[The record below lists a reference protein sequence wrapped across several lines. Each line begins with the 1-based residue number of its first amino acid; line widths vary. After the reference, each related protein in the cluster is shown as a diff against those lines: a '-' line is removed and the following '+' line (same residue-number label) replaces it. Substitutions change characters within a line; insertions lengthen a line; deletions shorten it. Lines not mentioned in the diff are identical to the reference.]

1 METQKFKILIVD
13 DNPKN
18 LQVLGNL
25 LEKNGYNVEYALGGR
40 EALEWLKSE
49 KFDLLLLDIMMPGMD
64 GYEVC
69 ENIRKDEQYS
79 DIPIIFLTA
88 KTDKESIVKGF
99 ELNAQDY
106 VSKPFDTAELL
117 ARINTH
123 LELKDSRDKLKDV
136 NQWLEQKVDEK
147 TKALQESNK
156 KLEEALTELQ
166 NLDKMKSYFLNMTS
180 TEIRTPLTGIIGTL
194 HVLKNQEASFA
205 LKNLID
211 LLEKSVARLENFATK
226 AILTTE
232 LSARSYEFNPEEFD
246 LAEMA
251 RFALLELNEVLTQQQ
266 VEINE
271 DFEEININGDKDL
284 LFKALLFL
292 IRNAAEHSKEHSTID
307 LSLKKE
313 DKGIVFSMVD
323 YGKGFSEEAIANIF
337 SPYRF
342 KEEEFNEN
350 NELSMYLVKL
360 IMDYHH
366 GKMEVYNKENAGAC
380 VELIFNYNI

>member
-1 METQKFKILIVD
+1 MDVQKFKILIVD

-25 LEKNGYNVEYALGGR
+25 LEKNQYNVEYALSGK
-40 EALEWLKSE
+40 EALEWVKSE
-49 KFDLLLLDIMMPGMD
+49 QFDLILLDIMMPGMD

-69 ENIRKDEQYS
+69 ETIRKDDQYK

-123 LELKDSRDKLKDV
+123 LELKNSRDKLKDV

-147 TKALQESNK
+147 TQALQESNK

-211 LLEKSVARLENFATK
+211 LLEKSVSRLENFANK

-232 LSARSYEFNPEEFD
+232 LSSKTYEYKPVEVD
-246 LAEMA
+246 VAEIVS
-251 RFALLELNEVLTQQQ
+251 FSILELNEILAQRNVSI
-266 VEINE
+266 ED
-271 DFEEININGDKDL
+271 DFEEIKIIGDKDL
-284 LFKALLFL
+284 IFKALLFL
-292 IRNAAEHSKEHSTID
+292 IRNAAEHTNEQAKIEI
-307 LSLKKE
+307 SLKK
-313 DKGIVFSMVD
+313 DARGKVLKILD
-323 YGKGFSEEAIANIF
+323 YGKGLSNETIESIH

-342 KEEEFNEN
+342 NEEEFNDN
-350 NELSMYLVKL
+350 NELSLYIVKL
-360 IMDYHH
+360 IMDYHQ
-366 GKMEVYNKENAGAC
+366 GELNIYNNENAGTC
-380 VELIFNYNI
+380 VELIFNK

>member
-1 METQKFKILIVD
+1 MDAQKFKILIVD

-25 LEKNGYNVEYALGGR
+25 LEKQQYNVEYALSGK
-40 EALEWLKSE
+40 EALAWVNSE
-49 KFDLLLLDIMMPGMD
+49 QFDLILLDIMMPGMD

-69 ENIRKDEQYS
+69 ETIRKDEQYQ

-147 TKALQESNK
+147 TKALQETNK
-156 KLEEALTELQ
+156 KLEDTLTELQ

-180 TEIRTPLTGIIGTL
+180 TEIKTPLTGIIGTL

-211 LLEKSVARLENFATK
+211 LLEKSVSRLENFANK

-232 LSARSYEFNPEEFD
+232 LSSKTYEFKSEKID
-246 LAEMA
+246 VAEIVS
-251 RFALLELNEVLTQQQ
+251 FSLLELNEVLGQRN
-266 VEINE
+266 I
-271 DFEEININGDKDL
+271 DIEEHLDDIKISGDKDL
-284 LFKALLFL
+284 IFKALLFL
-292 IRNAAEHSKEHSTID
+292 IRNAAEHTGDESKIEI
-307 LSLKKE
+307 SLKNE
-313 DKGIVFSMVD
+313 DRGIVLSILDF
-323 YGKGFSEEAIANIF
+323 GKGFSEQTIEEIY

-342 KEEEFNEN
+342 KEEAFNEN
-350 NELSMYLVKL
+350 NELSMYIVKL

-366 GKMEVYNKENAGAC
+366 GALKVSNKENAGAC
-380 VELIFNYNI
+380 VELIFTK

>member
-1 METQKFKILIVD
+1 MDMQKFKILIVD

-25 LEKNGYNVEYALGGR
+25 LEKNHYHVEYALSGS
-40 EALEWLKSE
+40 EALEWIKSE
-49 KFDLLLLDIMMPGMD
+49 QFDLLLLDIMMPGMD

-69 ENIRKDEQYS
+69 EIIRKDEQYQ

-123 LELKDSRDKLKDV
+123 LELKDSRDKLKNV

-147 TKALQESNK
+147 TRALQESNK

-211 LLEKSVARLENFATK
+211 LLEKSVSRLENFANK

-232 LSARSYEFNPEEFD
+232 LSAKTYPFKEEEID
-246 LAEMA
+246 VAEIVN
-251 RFALLELNEVLTQQQ
+251 FSLLELNEELRQRNIDI
-266 VEINE
+266 EEHLE
-271 DFEEININGDKDL
+271 DIKISGDKDL
-284 LFKALLFL
+284 IFKALLFL
-292 IRNAAEHSKEHSTID
+292 IRNASEHTGDESKIEISLKNEDRGIVLSILDFGKSFSKETI
-307 LSLKKE
+307 
-313 DKGIVFSMVD
+313 
-323 YGKGFSEEAIANIF
+323 EEIY

-342 KEEEFNEN
+342 KEEAFNEN
-350 NELSMYLVKL
+350 NELSMYIVKL

-366 GKMEVYNKENAGAC
+366 GALKVFNKKNAGAC
-380 VELIFNYNI
+380 VELIFAK

>member
-1 METQKFKILIVD
+1 MDTQKFKILIVD

-25 LEKNGYNVEYALGGR
+25 LEKNQYNVEYALSGN
-40 EALEWLKSE
+40 EALEWIKSE
-49 KFDLLLLDIMMPGMD
+49 QFDLILLDIMMPGMD

-69 ENIRKDEQYS
+69 RNIRKDEKYS

-106 VSKPFDTAELL
+106 VSKPFDMAELL

-123 LELKDSRDKLKDV
+123 LELKDSRDKLKNV

-147 TKALQESNK
+147 TKALQETNK
-156 KLEEALTELQ
+156 KLEDALTELQ

-180 TEIRTPLTGIIGTL
+180 TEIKTPLTGIIGTL

-205 LKNLID
+205 LKNLIN
-211 LLEKSVARLENFATK
+211 LLEKSVSRLESFANK

-232 LSARSYEFNPEEFD
+232 LSSKTYEFKSEEID
-246 LAEMA
+246 VAEIVS
-251 RFALLELNEVLTQQQ
+251 FCILELNEVLGQR
-266 VEINE
+266 N
-271 DFEEININGDKDL
+271 INIEEHLDDMKISGDKDL
-284 LFKALLFL
+284 MFKALLFL
-292 IRNAAEHSKEHSTID
+292 IRNAAEHTGDESKIEISV
-307 LSLKKE
+307 KNE
-313 DKGIVFSMVD
+313 DRGIVLSILDF
-323 YGKGFSEEAIANIF
+323 GKGFSEETIEEIY

-342 KEEEFNEN
+342 KEEAFNEN
-350 NELSMYLVKL
+350 NNLSMYIVKL

-366 GKMEVYNKENAGAC
+366 GALKVSNKENAGAC
-380 VELIFNYNI
+380 VELIFAK

>member
-1 METQKFKILIVD
+1 MDTQKFKILIID

-25 LEKNGYNVEYALGGR
+25 LEKNQYNVEYALSGN
-40 EALEWLKSE
+40 EALEWIKSE
-49 KFDLLLLDIMMPGMD
+49 QFDLILLDIMMPGMD

-69 ENIRKDEQYS
+69 ENIRKDEKYS

-88 KTDKESIVKGF
+88 KTDKESIVKSF

-123 LELKDSRDKLKDV
+123 LELKDSRDKLKNV

-147 TKALQESNK
+147 TKALQETNK

-180 TEIRTPLTGIIGTL
+180 TEIKTPLTGIIGTL

-205 LKNLID
+205 LKNLIN
-211 LLEKSVARLENFATK
+211 LLEKSVSRLENFANK

-232 LSARSYEFNPEEFD
+232 LSSKTYEFKPEEID
-246 LAEMA
+246 VAELVS
-251 RFALLELNEVLTQQQ
+251 FCILELNEVLGQRN
-266 VEINE
+266 I
-271 DFEEININGDKDL
+271 DIEEHLDDIKISGDKDL

-292 IRNAAEHSKEHSTID
+292 IRNAAEHTNDESKIEI
-307 LSLKKE
+307 SLKNE
-313 DKGIVFSMVD
+313 EKGIVLSILDF
-323 YGKGFSEEAIANIF
+323 GKGFSKETIEEIY

-342 KEEEFNEN
+342 KEEAFNEN
-350 NELSMYLVKL
+350 NELSMYIVKL

-366 GKMEVYNKENAGAC
+366 GALKVFNKENAGAC
-380 VELIFNYNI
+380 VELIFTK

>member
-1 METQKFKILIVD
+1 MDVQKFKILIVD

-25 LEKNGYNVEYALGGR
+25 LVKKQYNVEYALSGN
-40 EALEWLKSE
+40 EALEWVKSE
-49 KFDLLLLDIMMPGMD
+49 QFDLILLDIMMPGMD

-69 ENIRKDEQYS
+69 ETIRKDKQYK

-88 KTDKESIVKGF
+88 KTDKESVIKGF

-123 LELKDSRDKLKDV
+123 LELKNSRDKLKDV
-136 NQWLEQKVDEK
+136 NRWLEQRVDEK
-147 TKALQESNK
+147 TRALQESNK
-156 KLEEALTELQ
+156 KLEEALKELQ

-194 HVLKNQEASFA
+194 HVLKNQEASYA

-211 LLEKSVARLENFATK
+211 LLEKSVSRLENFANK

-232 LSARSYEFNPEEFD
+232 LSSKTYEFKPVEVD
-246 LAEMA
+246 VAEIVS
-251 RFALLELNEVLTQQQ
+251 FSVLELNEILAQRNITI
-266 VEINE
+266 EN
-271 DFEEININGDKDL
+271 DFEEIKIIGDKDL
-284 LFKALLFL
+284 IFKALLFL
-292 IRNAAEHSKEHSTID
+292 IRSAAAGSDEQAKIEI
-307 LSLKKE
+307 SLKK
-313 DKGIVFSMVD
+313 DARGKVLKILD
-323 YGKGFSEEAIANIF
+323 YGKGLSNETIESIH

-342 KEEEFNEN
+342 NEEEFNDN
-350 NELSMYLVKL
+350 NELSLYIVKL
-360 IMDYHH
+360 IMDYHK
-366 GKMEVYNKENAGAC
+366 GELNIYNNENAGTC
-380 VELIFNYNI
+380 VELIFNK

>member
-1 METQKFKILIVD
+1 MDMQKFKILIVD

-25 LEKNGYNVEYALGGR
+25 LEKNHYHVEYALSGS
-40 EALEWLKSE
+40 EALEWIKSE
-49 KFDLLLLDIMMPGMD
+49 QFDLLLLDIMMPGMD

-69 ENIRKDEQYS
+69 EIIRKDEQYQ

-123 LELKDSRDKLKDV
+123 LELKDSRDKLKNV

-147 TKALQESNK
+147 TRALQESNK

-211 LLEKSVARLENFATK
+211 LLEKSVSRLENFANK

-232 LSARSYEFNPEEFD
+232 LSAKTYPFKEEEID
-246 LAEMA
+246 VAEIVN
-251 RFALLELNEVLTQQQ
+251 FSLLELNEELRQRNIDI
-266 VEINE
+266 EEHLE
-271 DFEEININGDKDL
+271 DIKISGDKDL
-284 LFKALLFL
+284 IFKALLFL
-292 IRNAAEHSKEHSTID
+292 IRNASEHTGDESKIEISLKNEDRGIVLSILDFGKSFSKETI
-307 LSLKKE
+307 
-313 DKGIVFSMVD
+313 
-323 YGKGFSEEAIANIF
+323 EEIY
-337 SPYRF
+337 SPFRF
-342 KEEEFNEN
+342 KEEAFNEN
-350 NELSMYLVKL
+350 NELSMYIVKL

-366 GKMEVYNKENAGAC
+366 GALKVFNKKNAGAC
-380 VELIFNYNI
+380 VELIFAK

>member
-1 METQKFKILIVD
+1 MDAQKFKILIVD

-25 LEKNGYNVEYALGGR
+25 LEKQQYNVEYALSGK
-40 EALEWLKSE
+40 EALEWVNSDQ
-49 KFDLLLLDIMMPGMD
+49 FDLILLDIMMPGMD

-69 ENIRKDEQYS
+69 ETIRKDEQYQ

-147 TKALQESNK
+147 TKALQETNK
-156 KLEEALTELQ
+156 KLEDALTELQ

-180 TEIRTPLTGIIGTL
+180 TEIKTPLTGIIGTL

-205 LKNLID
+205 LKNLIN
-211 LLEKSVARLENFATK
+211 LLEKSVSRLENFANK

-232 LSARSYEFNPEEFD
+232 LSSKTYAFKSEEID
-246 LAEMA
+246 VAEIVS
-251 RFALLELNEVLTQQQ
+251 FSLLELNEVLGQRN
-266 VEINE
+266 IAI
-271 DFEEININGDKDL
+271 EEHLDDIKISGDKDL
-284 LFKALLFL
+284 IFKALLFL
-292 IRNAAEHSKEHSTID
+292 IRNAAEHTGDESKIEI
-307 LSLKKE
+307 SLKNE
-313 DKGIVFSMVD
+313 DRGIVLSILDF
-323 YGKGFSEEAIANIF
+323 GKGFSEQTIEEIY

-342 KEEEFNEN
+342 KEEAFNEN
-350 NELSMYLVKL
+350 NELSMYIVKL

-366 GKMEVYNKENAGAC
+366 GALKVSNKENAGAC
-380 VELIFNYNI
+380 VELIFTK

>member
-1 METQKFKILIVD
+1 MDMQKFKILIVD

-25 LEKNGYNVEYALGGR
+25 LEKNHYHVEYALSGS
-40 EALEWLKSE
+40 EALEWIKSE
-49 KFDLLLLDIMMPGMD
+49 QFDLLLLDIMMPGMD

-69 ENIRKDEQYS
+69 EIIRKDEQYQ

-123 LELKDSRDKLKDV
+123 LELKDSRDKLKNV

-147 TKALQESNK
+147 TRALQESNK

-211 LLEKSVARLENFATK
+211 LLEKSVSRLENFANK

-232 LSARSYEFNPEEFD
+232 LSAKTYPFKEEEID
-246 LAEMA
+246 VAEIVN
-251 RFALLELNEVLTQQQ
+251 FSLLELNEELRQRNIDI
-266 VEINE
+266 EEHLE
-271 DFEEININGDKDL
+271 DIKISGDKDL
-284 LFKALLFL
+284 IFKALLFL
-292 IRNAAEHSKEHSTID
+292 IRNASEHTGDESKIEI
-307 LSLKKE
+307 SLKNE
-313 DKGIVFSMVD
+313 DRGIVLSILDF
-323 YGKGFSEEAIANIF
+323 GKGFSKETIEEIY

-342 KEEEFNEN
+342 KEEAFNEN
-350 NELSMYLVKL
+350 NELSMYIVKL

-366 GKMEVYNKENAGAC
+366 GALKVFNKKNAGAC
-380 VELIFNYNI
+380 VELIFAK

>member
-1 METQKFKILIVD
+1 MDAQKFKILIVD

-25 LEKNGYNVEYALGGR
+25 LEKQQYNVEYALSGK
-40 EALEWLKSE
+40 EALEWVNSDQ
-49 KFDLLLLDIMMPGMD
+49 FDLILLDIMMPGMD

-69 ENIRKDEQYS
+69 ETIRKDEQYQ

-147 TKALQESNK
+147 TKALQETNK
-156 KLEEALTELQ
+156 KLEDALTELQ
-166 NLDKMKSYFLNMTS
+166 NLDKMKSFFLNMTS
-180 TEIRTPLTGIIGTL
+180 TEIKTPLTGIIGTL

-205 LKNLID
+205 LKNLIN
-211 LLEKSVARLENFATK
+211 LLEKSVSRLENFANK

-232 LSARSYEFNPEEFD
+232 LSSKTYAFKSEEID
-246 LAEMA
+246 VAEIVS
-251 RFALLELNEVLTQQQ
+251 FSLLELNEVLGQRN
-266 VEINE
+266 IAI
-271 DFEEININGDKDL
+271 EEHLDDIKISGDKDL
-284 LFKALLFL
+284 IFKALLFL
-292 IRNAAEHSKEHSTID
+292 IRNAAEHTGDESKIEI
-307 LSLKKE
+307 SLKNE
-313 DKGIVFSMVD
+313 DRGIVLSILDF
-323 YGKGFSEEAIANIF
+323 GKGFSEQTIEEIY

-342 KEEEFNEN
+342 KEEAFNEN
-350 NELSMYLVKL
+350 NELSMYIVKL

-366 GKMEVYNKENAGAC
+366 GALKVSNKENAGAC
-380 VELIFNYNI
+380 VELIFTK

>member
-1 METQKFKILIVD
+1 MDVQKFKILIVD

-25 LEKNGYNVEYALGGR
+25 LEKNQYNVEYALSGK
-40 EALEWLKSE
+40 EALEWVKSE
-49 KFDLLLLDIMMPGMD
+49 QFDLILLDIMMPGMD

-69 ENIRKDEQYS
+69 ETIRKDDQYK

-123 LELKDSRDKLKDV
+123 LELKNSRDKLKDV

-147 TKALQESNK
+147 TQALQESNK

-211 LLEKSVARLENFATK
+211 LLEKSVSRLENFANK

-232 LSARSYEFNPEEFD
+232 LSSKTYEYKPVEVD
-246 LAEMA
+246 VAEIVS
-251 RFALLELNEVLTQQQ
+251 FSILELNEILAQRNVSI
-266 VEINE
+266 ED
-271 DFEEININGDKDL
+271 DFEDIKIIGDKDL
-284 LFKALLFL
+284 IFKALLFL
-292 IRNAAEHSKEHSTID
+292 IRNAAEHTNEQAKIEI
-307 LSLKKE
+307 SLKK
-313 DKGIVFSMVD
+313 DARGKVLKILD
-323 YGKGFSEEAIANIF
+323 YGKGLSNETIESIH

-342 KEEEFNEN
+342 NEEEFNDN
-350 NELSMYLVKL
+350 NELSLYIVKL
-360 IMDYHH
+360 IMDYHQ
-366 GKMEVYNKENAGAC
+366 GELNIYNNENAGTC
-380 VELIFNYNI
+380 VELIFNK

>member
-1 METQKFKILIVD
+1 MNTQKFKILIVD

-25 LEKNGYNVEYALGGR
+25 LEKNHYNVEYALSGK
-40 EALEWLKSE
+40 EALEWINSDQ
-49 KFDLLLLDIMMPGMD
+49 FDLILLDIMMPEMD

-69 ENIRKDEQYS
+69 ETIRKDERYH

-106 VSKPFDTAELL
+106 VNKPFDTAELL

-136 NQWLEQKVDEK
+136 NRWLEQKVDEK
-147 TKALQESNK
+147 TKALQASNK
-156 KLEEALTELQ
+156 KLKEALTELQ

-180 TEIRTPLTGIIGTL
+180 SEIRTPLTGIIGTL
-194 HVLKNQEASFA
+194 HLLKNQEASFA

-211 LLEKSVARLENFATK
+211 LLEKSVSRLENFANK

-232 LSARSYEFNPEEFD
+232 LSSKTYAFKEEEFD
-246 LAEMA
+246 VAEIVS
-251 RFALLELNEVLTQQQ
+251 FSILELNEMLAQRKIDVKEHFDDIT
-266 VEINE
+266 IK
-271 DFEEININGDKDL
+271 GDKEL
-284 LFKALLFL
+284 IFKALLFL
-292 IRNAAEHSKEHSTID
+292 IRNAAEHTREDTKIEISIQ
-307 LSLKKE
+307 KKE
-313 DKGIVFSMVD
+313 KSKVLSILDF
-323 YGKGFSEEAIANIF
+323 GKGFSKDTIENIY

-342 KEEEFNEN
+342 KAEEFNEN
-350 NELSMYLVKL
+350 NELSMYIVKL
-360 IMDYHH
+360 IMDFHH
-366 GKMEVYNKENAGAC
+366 GELKVYNKENAGGC
-380 VELIFNYNI
+380 VELIFNQ

>member
-1 METQKFKILIVD
+1 MDTQKFKILIVD

-25 LEKNGYNVEYALGGR
+25 LEKQQYNVEYALSGA
-40 EALEWLKSE
+40 EALEWVNSE
-49 KFDLLLLDIMMPGMD
+49 QFDLILLDIMMPGMD

-69 ENIRKDEQYS
+69 ETIRKDEQYQ

-99 ELNAQDY
+99 NLNAQDY

-123 LELKDSRDKLKDV
+123 LELKDSRDKLKNV

-147 TKALQESNK
+147 TKALQETNK

-166 NLDKMKSYFLNMTS
+166 NLDKMKSYFLNMAS

-211 LLEKSVARLENFATK
+211 LLEKSVSRLENFANK

-232 LSARSYEFNPEEFD
+232 LSSKTYEFKSEEMD
-246 LAEMA
+246 VAEIVS
-251 RFALLELNEVLTQQQ
+251 FSLLELNEELGQRN
-266 VEINE
+266 I
-271 DFEEININGDKDL
+271 DIEEHLDDIKINGDKDL
-284 LFKALLFL
+284 IFKALLFL
-292 IRNAAEHSKEHSTID
+292 IRNAAQHTGDDSKIEI
-307 LSLKKE
+307 SLKNE
-313 DKGIVFSMVD
+313 DRGIVLSILDF
-323 YGKGFSEEAIANIF
+323 GKGFSKETIEEIY

-342 KEEEFNEN
+342 KEEAFNEN
-350 NELSMYLVKL
+350 NELSMYIVKL

-366 GKMEVYNKENAGAC
+366 GALRVFNKENAGAC
-380 VELIFNYNI
+380 VELIFTK

>member
-1 METQKFKILIVD
+1 MDMQKFKILIVD

-25 LEKNGYNVEYALGGR
+25 LEKNHYHVEYALSGS
-40 EALEWLKSE
+40 EALEWIKSE
-49 KFDLLLLDIMMPGMD
+49 QFDLLLLDIMMPGMD

-69 ENIRKDEQYS
+69 EIIRKDEQYQ

-123 LELKDSRDKLKDV
+123 LELKDSRDKLKNV

-147 TKALQESNK
+147 TRALQESNK

-211 LLEKSVARLENFATK
+211 LLEKSVSRLENFANK

-232 LSARSYEFNPEEFD
+232 LSAKTYPFKEEEID
-246 LAEMA
+246 VAEIVN
-251 RFALLELNEVLTQQQ
+251 FSLLELNEELRQRNIDI
-266 VEINE
+266 EEHLE
-271 DFEEININGDKDL
+271 DIKISGDKDL
-284 LFKALLFL
+284 IFKALLFL
-292 IRNAAEHSKEHSTID
+292 IRNASEHTGDESKIEI
-307 LSLKKE
+307 SLKNE
-313 DKGIVFSMVD
+313 DRGIVLSILDF
-323 YGKGFSEEAIANIF
+323 GKGFSKETIEEIY
-337 SPYRF
+337 SPFRF
-342 KEEEFNEN
+342 KEEAFNEN
-350 NELSMYLVKL
+350 NELSMYIVKL

-366 GKMEVYNKENAGAC
+366 GALKVFNKKNAGAC
-380 VELIFNYNI
+380 VELIFAK

>member
-1 METQKFKILIVD
+1 MDAQKFKILIVD

-25 LEKNGYNVEYALGGR
+25 LEKQQYNVEYALSGK
-40 EALEWLKSE
+40 EALAWVNSE
-49 KFDLLLLDIMMPGMD
+49 QFDLILLDIMMPGMD

-69 ENIRKDEQYS
+69 ETIRKDEQYQ

-147 TKALQESNK
+147 TKALQETNK
-156 KLEEALTELQ
+156 KLEDTLTELQ

-180 TEIRTPLTGIIGTL
+180 TEIKTPLTGIIGTL

-211 LLEKSVARLENFATK
+211 LLEKSVSRLENFANK

-232 LSARSYEFNPEEFD
+232 LSSKTYEFKSEEID
-246 LAEMA
+246 VAEIVS
-251 RFALLELNEVLTQQQ
+251 FSLLELNEVLGQRN
-266 VEINE
+266 I
-271 DFEEININGDKDL
+271 DIEEHLDDIKISGDKDL
-284 LFKALLFL
+284 IFKALLFL
-292 IRNAAEHSKEHSTID
+292 IRNAAEHTGDESKIEI
-307 LSLKKE
+307 SLKNE
-313 DKGIVFSMVD
+313 DRGIVLSILDF
-323 YGKGFSEEAIANIF
+323 GKGFSEQTIEEIY

-342 KEEEFNEN
+342 KEEAFNEN
-350 NELSMYLVKL
+350 NELSMYIVKL

-366 GKMEVYNKENAGAC
+366 GALKVSNKENAGAC
-380 VELIFNYNI
+380 VELIFTK

>member
-1 METQKFKILIVD
+1 MDTQKFKILIVD

-25 LEKNGYNVEYALGGR
+25 LEKKSYNVEYALSGQ
-40 EALEWLKSE
+40 EALEWIHSE
-49 KFDLLLLDIMMPGMD
+49 QFDLILLDIMMPEMD

-69 ENIRKDEQYS
+69 KRIREEDQYR

-106 VSKPFDTAELL
+106 VSKPFDSAELL

-136 NQWLEQKVDEK
+136 NQWLEHKVDEK

-156 KLEEALTELQ
+156 KLEDTLTELQ
-166 NLDKMKSYFLNMTS
+166 NLDKMKSYFLHMAS
-180 TEIRTPLTGIIGTL
+180 TEIRTPLTGITGTL
-194 HVLKNQEASFA
+194 HVLKNQEVSFA

-211 LLEKSVARLENFATK
+211 LLEKSVARLESFANK

-232 LSARSYEFNPEEFD
+232 LSTKTYEFKPEEID
-246 LAEMA
+246 LAEMVS
-251 RFALLELNEVLTQQQ
+251 FAALELNEFLSQRKVKII
-266 VEINE
+266 EH
-271 DFEEININGDKDL
+271 FEEIKITGDKDL
-284 LFKALLFL
+284 IFRALLFL
-292 IRNAAEHSKEHSTID
+292 IRNAAEHTRENFPVELT
-307 LSLKKE
+307 LKQ
-313 DKGIVFSMVD
+313 DDRGVVFSVLD
-323 YGKGFSEEAIANIF
+323 YGKGFSRDTMENIF

-342 KEEEFNEN
+342 NEEDFNDN
-350 NELSMYLVKL
+350 NELSIYVVKL
-360 IMDYHH
+360 IMDYHQ
-366 GKMEVYNKENAGAC
+366 GTLNVYNQEKAGAC
-380 VELIFNYNI
+380 IELIFNN

>member
-147 TKALQESNK
+147 TKALQETNK
-156 KLEEALTELQ
+156 KLEDALTELQ

-180 TEIRTPLTGIIGTL
+180 TEIKTPLTGIIGTL

-205 LKNLID
+205 LKNLIN
-211 LLEKSVARLENFATK
+211 LLEKSVVRLENFANK

-232 LSARSYEFNPEEFD
+232 LTSKTYEFKSEEINV
-246 LAEMA
+246 AEIVS
-251 RFALLELNEVLTQQQ
+251 FSLLELNEVLGQRNIDI
-266 VEINE
+266 VEHLDDIK
-271 DFEEININGDKDL
+271 ISGDKDL
-284 LFKALLFL
+284 IFKALLFL
-292 IRNAAEHSKEHSTID
+292 IRNAAEHTGDESKIEI
-307 LSLKKE
+307 SLKNE
-313 DKGIVFSMVD
+313 EKGIVLSILDF
-323 YGKGFSEEAIANIF
+323 GKGFSKETIEEIY

-342 KEEEFNEN
+342 KEEAFNEN
-350 NELSMYLVKL
+350 NELSMYIVKL

-366 GKMEVYNKENAGAC
+366 GALKVSNKQNAGAC
-380 VELIFNYNI
+380 VELIFAK

>member
-1 METQKFKILIVD
+1 MNTQKSKILIVD

-25 LEKNGYNVEYALGGR
+25 LEKNHYNVEYALSGK
-40 EALEWLKSE
+40 EALEWINSDS
-49 KFDLLLLDIMMPGMD
+49 FDLILLDIMMPEMD

-69 ENIRKDEQYS
+69 ETIRKDKRYQ
-79 DIPIIFLTA
+79 DTPIIFLTA

-99 ELNAQDY
+99 KLNAQDY

-136 NQWLEQKVDEK
+136 NRWLEQKVDEK
-147 TKALQESNK
+147 TQALQESNK
-156 KLEEALTELQ
+156 KLKEALTELQ

-180 TEIRTPLTGIIGTL
+180 SEIRTPLTGIIGTL
-194 HVLKNQEASFA
+194 HLLKNQEASFA

-211 LLEKSVARLENFATK
+211 LLEKSVSRLENFANK

-232 LSARSYEFNPEEFD
+232 LSSKTYTFKEEEFD
-246 LAEMA
+246 VAEIVS
-251 RFALLELNEVLTQQQ
+251 FSILELNEMLVQRKID
-266 VEINE
+266 VKEYFDDIK
-271 DFEEININGDKDL
+271 IKGDKEL
-284 LFKALLFL
+284 IFKALLFL
-292 IRNAAEHSKEHSTID
+292 IRNAAEHTAEEAKIEISI
-307 LSLKKE
+307 KKE
-313 DKGIVFSMVD
+313 EKSKVLTILGF
-323 YGKGFSEEAIANIF
+323 GKGFSKDTIENIY

-342 KEEEFNEN
+342 NAEEFNEN
-350 NELSMYLVKL
+350 NELSMYIVKL

-366 GKMEVYNKENAGAC
+366 GELKVYNKENAGGC
-380 VELIFNYNI
+380 VELIFNQ